1 MQLFLLRLVGIFFYD
16 HVFRRRSSSVH
27 VGLSEVLL
35 CSLNPKFSTVSEHP
49 FHRAARFVVG
59 SAALRS
65 FRFVFPCPFWTELL
79 IQLQRGSLTLRRLHT
94 NSCAGA
100 SPQVESPCSLSAS
113 FPRLTLVCTLLL
125 RNGTFPTQFYRD
137 FNFLVRKKKAPIRRL
152 THSSTG

>member
-49 FHRAARFVVG
+49 FHRAARFVVA
-59 SAALRS
+59 SALRA
-65 FRFVFPCPFWTELL
+65 FRFVFPCPFELL
-79 IQLQRGSLTLRRLHT
+79 IQLQRGSLMLRRLHT

-100 SPQVESPCSLSAS
+100 SPQLCFISPC
-113 FPRLTLVCTLLL
+113 LTLVCTLLL
-125 RNGTFPTQFYRD
+125 RHGTFRSQFYRD
-137 FNFLVRKKKAPIRRL
+137 FIFVVRKKNALVRRL
-152 THSSTG
+152 THSSVDRGGGF